1 MTRYTTT
8 TRLHSL
14 LLTFFGD
21 ESLSF
26 HSRRLHTFF
35 TAAFAEPDDDTNED
49 QTPSIPNLLHTQNDL
64 LRLLDRRA
72 RGVEPG
78 DDVPSRLRLDLLAA
92 DPWPWMR
99 ATIAKLAVVL
109 ILAVLVAGLFSGGLA
124 VMGAL
129 GVGR

>member
-1 MTRYTTT
+1 MTR
-8 TRLHSL
+8 
-14 LLTFFGD
+14 LTP
-21 ESLSF
+21 
-26 HSRRLHTFF
+26 RRAL
-35 TAAFAEPDDDTNED
+35 
-49 QTPSIPNLLHTQNDL
+49 DL

-78 DDVPSRLRLDLLAA
+78 DDVPSRLHLDLLAA
-92 DPWPWMR
+92 APWPWMR